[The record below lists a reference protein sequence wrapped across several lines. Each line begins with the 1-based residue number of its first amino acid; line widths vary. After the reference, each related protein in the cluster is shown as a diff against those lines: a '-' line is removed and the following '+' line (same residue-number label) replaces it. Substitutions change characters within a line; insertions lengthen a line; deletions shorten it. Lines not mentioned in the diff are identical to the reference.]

1 MSVNQLLL
9 LLLALSATFAG
20 WRSQPITIEGGPS
33 GAPAGVVAMATP
45 TPTPLPTPEAVD
57 AALLAKGKA
66 IYLSQ
71 YCGICHMLTAAETRA
86 ILGLP
91 TTTWRHLPLSGS
103 RTASTRARRR
113 RWKSICVKVSSIPTR
128 YFVPGA
134 ANGRHPMPSYA
145 HLPEA
150 DIDALI
156 YLLMQ
161 QK

>member
-9 LLLALSATFAG
+9 LLLALSSTFVG
-20 WRSQPITIEGGPS
+20 WHSQSVSIDGRPT
-33 GAPAGVVAMATP
+33 GAQAPVVVMATP
-45 TPTPLPTPEAVD
+45 TPTPAPEVVD
-57 AALLAKGKA
+57 EALLAKGKA

-71 YCGICHMLTAAETRA
+71 YCGICHMLPAAETRGNFGPSHDHVA
-86 ILGLP
+86 TLAAQRLADGVYTGKAQTLEEYL
-91 TTTWRHLPLSGS
+91 RE
-103 RTASTRARRR
+103 
-113 RWKSICVKVSSIPTR
+113 SIVDPSA
-128 YFVPGA
+128 YFVPKA

-150 DIDALI
+150 DIDALV